1 MSKLNLL
8 LILGL
13 LASCLVLVR
22 TEHQGRQLYN
32 ALDQSKREQRRLE
45 AEYRR
50 LDAER
55 QTQATHQKVGRVAAE
70 RLQMAAP
77 LPSSTVYVYTPVLA
91 AAHVNQPATQ
101 SATQQETTPAA
112 AAANAGSVR

>member
-77 LPSSTVYVYTPVLA
+77 LPSSTVYVYLPVLA
-91 AAHVNQPATQ
+91 AAHATQ